1 VPKRLL
7 EKRWPWRV
15 AAGAIVLAFL
25 STFIEIRLPG
35 HRDPRPFGSADD
47 IARLRERTD
56 LNVLFILI
64 DMLRA
69 DRLGSYGHRRDTSPG
84 LDRLAST
91 GVRFARQLSQASW
104 TKASMASLWTGLYP
118 ARTGITRYNHV
129 IPEVAEMPAE
139 VLSKAGFQTVGIYR
153 NGWVAPTF
161 GFAQGFEVYKR
172 PAERPLPATV
182 KLANPTLTDQAT
194 DQGAIDAALEFLRI
208 DGRKRWFLYLHLMDV
223 HEYLYDEDSALFGSG
238 HADIYDNSIRHTDSL
253 IEVLVDSLSEAGYR
267 ENTLIV
273 VAADHGEAF
282 GERGFDGH
290 AREVYRETTEV
301 PFLLSF
307 PFRVEPGITV
317 RSRTRNV
324 DVWPTV
330 LDLLGLAPPDGAAD
344 GRSLVPEIEALARGE
359 VVADTAP
366 SAIAHLDK
374 TWGRPELEPRPTV
387 AVVEDER
394 RYVRVEQPGGA
405 VEQLFDRRDDPGEL
419 RDRAAEQPETL
430 ERLRQIADRYLELRP
445 SWGDAPT
452 REIDELELNQLRA
465 LGYQIP

>member
-1 VPKRLL
+1 MPKRLF

-35 HRDPRPFGSADD
+35 HRDPRPLGSADD
-47 IARLRERTD
+47 IGRLRERTD

-91 GVRFARQLSQASW
+91 GVRFAHQLAQASW

-118 ARTGITRYNHV
+118 ARTGVTRYNHV
-129 IPEVAEMPAE
+129 IPEVAELPAE
-139 VLSKAGFQTVGIYR
+139 VLSKAGLQTVGIYR

-161 GFAQGFEVYKR
+161 GFAQGFDVYKR
-172 PAERPLPATV
+172 PAMRPLPATV
-182 KLANPTLTDQAT
+182 KLANPTLTDQDT
-194 DQGAIDAALEFLRI
+194 DDGAIDAALEFLRI
-208 DGRKRWFLYLHLMDV
+208 AGRKRWFLYLHLMDV
-223 HEYLYDEDSALFGSG
+223 HQYLYDRDSALFGSG

-307 PFRVEPGITV
+307 PFRLEPGITV
-317 RSRTRNV
+317 SSRTRNV
-324 DVWPTV
+324 DIWPTV

-366 SAIAHLDK
+366 TAIAHLDQ
-374 TWGRPELEPRPTV
+374 TWGRPELEPRQTV
-387 AVVEDER
+387 AVDEDER

-405 VEQLFDRRDDPGEL
+405 VEQLFDRRDDPRKL
-419 RDRAAEQPETL
+419 RDRATEDPETL
-430 ERLRQIADRYLELRP
+430 ERLRQIADRYLEERP
-445 SWGDAPT
+445 AWGDAPT
-452 REIDELELNQLRA
+452 REIEELELNQLRA